1 MDRLILLYEQMKKL
15 RETGVRMKDISED
28 VKEMI

>member
-15 RETGVRMKDISED
+15 RETGVTMKDISE
-28 VKEMI
+28 ETNIA